1 MMIDLMINLQY
12 NHYHNYDGEE
22 QVTFEQSQL
31 SQHTRL
37 LLTDEWPCKQ
47 WDEHFA
53 KQHSKNQLGG
63 RTLILNTNLG
73 SRKPPM

>member
-1 MMIDLMINLQY
+1 MIDLMINLQY

-37 LLTDEWPCKQ
+37 LLTDE
-47 WDEHFA
+47 
-53 KQHSKNQLGG
+53 
-63 RTLILNTNLG
+63 
-73 SRKPPM
+73 